1 MWRRRSR
8 QREASE
14 RRHALSSTPAACMED
29 EEEER
34 EDRRETR
41 TNSDGARSP
50 RQSQHS
56 YTKNTFV
63 TASDLSE
70 AKPICLRGTS
80 VSMCTRASSA
90 IRSTAFLTDSP
101 SRSS

>member
-14 RRHALSSTPAACMED
+14 RRHALSSRPAACMED

-34 EDRRETR
+34 EERRETR
-41 TNSDGARSP
+41 TNSDGGRSP

-56 YTKNTFV
+56 YTKKTLA

-70 AKPICLRGTS
+70 AKPIFLRGTP
-80 VSMCTRASSA
+80 VSM
-90 IRSTAFLTDSP
+90 
-101 SRSS
+101 